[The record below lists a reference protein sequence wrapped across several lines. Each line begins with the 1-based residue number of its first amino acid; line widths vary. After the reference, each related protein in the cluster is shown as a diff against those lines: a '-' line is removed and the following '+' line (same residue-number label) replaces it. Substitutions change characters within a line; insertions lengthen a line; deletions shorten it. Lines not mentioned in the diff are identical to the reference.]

1 MYQQYT
7 SEIANDN
14 IQQQYEA
21 LPAKAKNNYAV
32 VEEDREETSLSK

>member
-21 LPAKAKNNYAV
+21 VPAKAKNNYPV